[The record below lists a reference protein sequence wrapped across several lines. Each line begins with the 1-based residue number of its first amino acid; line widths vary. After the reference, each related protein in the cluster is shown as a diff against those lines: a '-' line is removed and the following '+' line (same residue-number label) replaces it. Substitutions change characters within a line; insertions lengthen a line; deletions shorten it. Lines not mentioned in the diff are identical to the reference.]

1 MNESN
6 TRQAGS
12 LIVFSWGSPHR
23 LGAMIRRL
31 GPLPERVV
39 LIDPVPGETL
49 PEILRDQRNM
59 IVIRATPST
68 GAEGR
73 TRLTSYSLPGLHSRT
88 PTTNAFAALFPGLE
102 QTGEPTVEQ
111 IAPEAMARR
120 LLDLPRPLHL
130 VIDTPGAEHDVLAAV
145 DAAGL
150 MHDVRRISLRC
161 GFEPFFEGAEGVSA
175 LQKRLEPDFRL
186 LHKDITD
193 PDWPECLF
201 ETDINS
207 RRIAKLKE
215 ALSKHEAEAANL
227 RGQIDKQAKELVQT
241 RTTIDKLTNERDKA
255 RTDLGIAVRVQAL
268 LQADLNDLRE
278 KYSRAEDVLTR
289 QEHLLQKLTPRLQEA
304 ACQLRDMQAIGS
316 PQTPPER
323 ELTHDAAIQEPKRAS
338 APHKGKPKGKSRGK
352 VGP

>member
-1 MNESN
+1 MIRSE
-6 TRQAGS
+6 TRQAGT
-12 LIVFSWGSPHR
+12 LIVFAWGCPPR
-23 LGAMIRRL
+23 LDEMITRL
-31 GPLPERVV
+31 GPLSERVALV
-39 LIDPVPGETL
+39 DPVPGETL
-49 PEILRDQRNM
+49 PVILRDERNM
-59 IVIRATPST
+59 VVIPATPST
-68 GAEGR
+68 RAEGR
-73 TRLTSYSLPGLHSRT
+73 ARLTSYSLQGLHSLT
-88 PTTNAFAALFPGLE
+88 QTTDAFAALFPGLE
-102 QTGEPTVEQ
+102 KTGELTVEQ
-111 IAPEAMARR
+111 IAPDALARR
-120 LLDLPRPLHL
+120 LVDLPRPLHF
-130 VIDTPGAEHDVLAAV
+130 VIDAPGAEHVVLDAV
-145 DAAGL
+145 EAAGL
-150 MHDVRRISLRC
+150 MHDVSRISLRC

-278 KYSRAEDVLTR
+278 KYSRAEDVRTR